1 MLLAPYIAAMDFPL
15 SGKLTGVFKY
25 IEQAVEADGS
35 NRASVLERQY
45 QHLSSLIQRQGA
57 SLTIEDSTDSLK
69 LLRSGQCP
77 FNAEQSKGLRS
88 LIDSAA
94 APGADGNGS
103 ADAFRK
109 YTKCQEHIFVH
120 NYLNENRW
128 ERILAD
134 NADIDS
140 IIDVVVDTLGE
151 IGCLWPSPRAQ
162 SAMDGCM

>member
-1 MLLAPYIAAMDFPL
+1 MLTHTVAISIKLIFYSTQYHFRVFAVLLAPHTAAMDFSL
-15 SGKLTGVFKY
+15 SGKLTVAFKY

-109 YTKCQEHIFVH
+109 YTKRQEHIFVQCRH
-120 NYLNENRW
+120 RFDH
-128 ERILAD
+128 RRRRRHFA
-134 NADIDS
+134 
-140 IIDVVVDTLGE
+140 
-151 IGCLWPSPRAQ
+151 
-162 SAMDGCM
+162 